1 MIQVLT
7 FHILGF
13 GHRYG
18 SVSKDVKKEEDSVN
32 ELELFMTLMQ
42 ALETLR
48 KSPPLLLLK

>member
-18 SVSKDVKKEEDSVN
+18 SVSKDVKKEGRFRQRTGIVYDADAGVGDI
-32 ELELFMTLMQ
+32 T
-42 ALETLR
+42 
-48 KSPPLLLLK
+48 